1 METLPTKRSDPVRIA
16 SRAQI
21 LRVSSPSAS
30 RPHCYDRH
38 VQDSVGDGGPAH
50 DSGPEPQRVKRPWWL
65 PHFLGRVPLG
75 LEERHV
81 ALVGVVALAA
91 LFENYDQS
99 MLTSAFKQIRE
110 GFDLSQAE
118 AATRFG
124 WIRLGAI
131 PAIIVLPL
139 ADRLGRRSVFLVAIV
154 GMSVGTLASAFAPNV
169 ETFVAMQTITRTFI
183 VAATACAVVIIAEEL
198 PAANRGWGIG
208 ILGAIGAFGYGL
220 GALLYAFIEY
230 LPYGWRAMYMVGG
243 VPLLLM
249 SRFIREIPETGR
261 FLEERAERLAGR
273 RSERGW
279 VSPLIDLVGRYPG
292 RAAAVAAMA
301 LFFATGSSPAFGL
314 LSDFVQ
320 TTHEWSPASFSL
332 MALVAGTFGI
342 VGNSAMGWAADR
354 WGRRPVAVFA
364 FGFFPL
370 VTLALYFGP
379 ETTLP
384 IVWIPFIFL
393 LTGGNVLM
401 KIIATELFPTS
412 SRNTA
417 MGWETLMETLGGAA
431 GYWLVGGFTVVGA
444 SIAPAAVG
452 VSVLTLVA
460 VGVMLFIP
468 ETAGRELEETS
479 QHA

>member
-1 METLPTKRSDPVRIA
+1 M
-16 SRAQI
+16 
-21 LRVSSPSAS
+21 
-30 RPHCYDRH
+30 
-38 VQDSVGDGGPAH
+38 QDSVGDGGPAH
-50 DSGPEPQRVKRPWWL
+50 DADGARERVARPWWL

-75 LEERHV
+75 LDERHV
-81 ALVGVVALAA
+81 SLVGVVALAA

-110 GFDLSQAE
+110 GFELTQAE
-118 AATRFG
+118 AATWFG

-154 GMSVGTLASAFAPNV
+154 GMSIGTLISGFAPNV
-169 ETFVAMQTITRTFI
+169 ESFVAMQTITRTFI
-183 VAATACAVVIIAEEL
+183 VAAISCAIVIIAEEL

-220 GALLYAFIEY
+220 GAILYAFIDY

-249 SRFIREIPETGR
+249 PRFMRQIPETAR

-273 RSERGW
+273 RPESGW
-279 VSPLIDLVGRYPG
+279 ISPLVELVRRYPG
-292 RAAAVAAMA
+292 RVVAVAAMA

-320 TTHEWSPASFSL
+320 TTHDWGPADFSL

-354 WGRRPVAVFA
+354 WGRRPVAIVGFGLFPATA
-364 FGFFPL
+364 F
-370 VTLALYFGP
+370 ALYFGP

-384 IVWIPFIFL
+384 LVWVPFVFL

-401 KIIATELFPTS
+401 RIIVTELFPTS

-417 MGWETLMETLGGAA
+417 MGWGTLMETLGGAT
-431 GYWLVGGFTVVGA
+431 GYWLVGGFTAVGA

-452 VSVLTLVA
+452 VSLLTLVA
-460 VGVMLFIP
+460 VVVMLFIP

-479 QHA
+479 QNA

>member
-1 METLPTKRSDPVRIA
+1 MHETD
-16 SRAQI
+16 
-21 LRVSSPSAS
+21 
-30 RPHCYDRH
+30 
-38 VQDSVGDGGPAH
+38 GDGGPAH
-50 DSGPEPQRVKRPWWL
+50 DFDRAPRRVGRPWWL

-75 LEERHV
+75 LDERHV

-110 GFDLSQAE
+110 DFALSQAE
-118 AATRFG
+118 AATWFG

-131 PAIIVLPL
+131 PAIVVLPL
-139 ADRLGRRSVFLVAIV
+139 ADRLGRRVVFLVAIV
-154 GMSVGTLASAFAPNV
+154 GMSIGTLLSGFAPNV
-169 ETFVAMQTITRTFI
+169 ESFVAIQTITRTFI
-183 VAATACAVVIIAEEL
+183 VAAISCAIVIIAEEL

-220 GALLYAFIEY
+220 GAILYAFIDV

-249 SRFIREIPETGR
+249 PRFVRAIPETAR
-261 FLEERAERLAGR
+261 FLEEKAERIAASR
-273 RSERGW
+273 PESGW
-279 VSPLIDLVGRYPG
+279 IAPLVELVQRYPG
-292 RAAAVAAMA
+292 RVISVAAMS
-301 LFFATGSSPAFGL
+301 LFFSTGASPAFGL

-320 TTHEWSPASFSL
+320 TTHGWTPANYSV

-354 WGRRPVAVFA
+354 WGRRPVAICG
-364 FGFFPL
+364 FGLFPL
-370 VTLALYFGP
+370 TAFALYYGP
-379 ETTLP
+379 DTTLP
-384 IVWIPFIFL
+384 LVWIPFVFL

-401 KIIATELFPTS
+401 RIIVTELFPTS

-417 MGWETLMETLGGAA
+417 MGWGTLMETLGSAA

-452 VSVLTLVA
+452 VSLLTLVA

-479 QHA
+479 QRA